1 MKACSQPPAAAIS
14 LPEFEHRYLGSVSST
29 GGLQAGQFAAYSR
42 ADFGQVALPYQRRDF
57 YKLSLLTRGTS
68 QLHQATQGWAI
79 AGPAVVLS
87 HPLVPHAWETISDEQ
102 SGLFCLFTPE
112 FLHGGATADQAL
124 GPLLSLGRD
133 PVYLLE
139 PGQLS
144 AFESLFS
151 QLLTELGTDY
161 PHQATVVRHY
171 LHLLLHQLQ
180 RLRAP
185 APDFVHPTAADRL
198 AALFLEL
205 LARQFPVARPDQP
218 LRLRAP
224 QDFAPLLGVHVN
236 YLNRAVRAV
245 TDKTTT
251 AHLAEWRLAEARRLL
266 LHTPWSLTDIA
277 EALGFAYPTHF
288 HNFFKHHTGLTPQ
301 QVRQP
306 QALVV

>member
-1 MKACSQPPAAAIS
+1 MTTCSPQPVAAAIS
-14 LPEFEHRYLGSVSST
+14 LPEFQHRYLGEALPAN
-29 GGLQAGQFAAYSR
+29 GLQAGQFAAYTR

-68 QLHQATQGWAI
+68 QLHQATRGWAI
-79 AGPAVVLS
+79 TGPAVVLS
-87 HPLVPHAWETISDEQ
+87 HPLVPHAWETVSDEQ
-102 SGLFCLFTPE
+102 SGLFCLFTSE
-112 FLHGGATADQAL
+112 FLHGGAADQAL
-124 GPLLSLGRD
+124 APLLALGRD

-139 PGQLS
+139 PGQLP
-144 AFESLFS
+144 AFEVLFS

-185 APDFVHPTAADRL
+185 APDFLHPTAADRL
-198 AALFLEL
+198 ATLFLEL
-205 LARQFPVARPDQP
+205 LARQFPVALPEHP

-245 TDKTTT
+245 TGKTTT
-251 AHLAEWRLAEARRLL
+251 AHLAERRLAEARRLL

-277 EALGFAYPTHF
+277 EALGFTYPTHF
-288 HNFFKHHTGLTPQ
+288 HNFFKQHTGFTPQ
-301 QVRQP
+301 QIRQP
-306 QALVV
+306 HAVLV